1 MKTKLIFVA
10 AMLMY
15 VAILSAQTRV
25 VAHRGYWK
33 TEGSAQNSI
42 TALMKADQVQAWGS
56 ELDILQTADGV
67 LVVNHDATIGEN
79 KILIEDANYADIKD
93 IKLSNGE
100 TLPTLKE
107 YMKAFKKCRHTRLIL
122 EIKQHTTDEKM
133 QRATR
138 AVVEMVKKMKIGKR
152 VEYISFMP
160 VICDEVLKCDPS
172 AKVAYLSNK
181 LTPAQ
186 CKERGY
192 TGVDFHYSIFQL
204 RPHWVKE
211 CHDLGL
217 EVNCWTV
224 NSDAALRQMIE
235 LGVDIITTDVPER
248 AAELIKEYESKK

>member
-1 MKTKLIFVA
+1 
-10 AMLMY
+10 
-15 VAILSAQTRV
+15 
-25 VAHRGYWK
+25 
-33 TEGSAQNSI
+33 
-42 TALMKADQVQAWGS
+42 
-56 ELDILQTADGV
+56 
-67 LVVNHDATIGEN
+67 
-79 KILIEDANYADIKD
+79 
-93 IKLSNGE
+93 
-100 TLPTLKE
+100 
-107 YMKAFKKCRHTRLIL
+107 MKAFKKCRHTRLIL

-192 TGVDFHYSIFQL
+192 TGVDFHYSIFQ
-204 RPHWVKE
+204 
-211 CHDLGL
+211 
-217 EVNCWTV
+217 
-224 NSDAALRQMIE
+224 MIE

-248 AAELIKEYESKK
+248 AAELIKEHESKK